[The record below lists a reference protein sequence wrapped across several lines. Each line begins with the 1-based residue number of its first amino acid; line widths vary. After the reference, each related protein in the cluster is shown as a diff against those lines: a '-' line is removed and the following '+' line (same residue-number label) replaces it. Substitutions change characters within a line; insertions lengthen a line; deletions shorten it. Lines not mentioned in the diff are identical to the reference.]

1 MKSLRK
7 NNLLIIILFV
17 ITILMSVGFA
27 VLSTTLNINGTAKV
41 KSQTWDIHF
50 ENVNITEGSV
60 TAIKEAN
67 IANDK
72 ATLVE
77 YEIELSK
84 PGDFYEFTVDA
95 VNEGTLDSMIE
106 MVTLSGIEGNEDY
119 VSYQAT
125 YLSGE
130 EIKIGDALNASTSET
145 YKIRIEYK
153 KDIENLPSEDIKVS
167 LVFGV
172 TYSQSKD
179 GEVITNYYTLTGT
192 AYGVDGLPL
201 TDGEIE
207 VHSKVVTAPINSD
220 GTFILKNIP
229 VGKHEIYI
237 KDTTGNVIN
246 EGEFTLQTGDKT
258 TIENNIVTANSN
270 GNIELN
276 IEITEE
282 TVILKNKLEVS
293 YKCKRATTLHTE
305 ECKQTSTSSY
315 CSGAGYTANGSKG
328 TTTITYGNLG
338 TKGTLTSGDAFDSD
352 VNGDGTYDEETERF
366 YYVSDLYNTT
376 DQEFNS
382 DYAVLIYYNNTI
394 LGESNPASA
403 KYAENDINYKGP
415 ISAII
420 NLPTITQWSNVNLSN
435 SVRAIIT
442 ETGENSTS
450 GGALPTS
457 FSYEG
462 YSARLLTSQE
472 VGLACGINV
481 GSKIDGELDKCNYL
495 MENTRYSS
503 SSMETYGPWLETPLK
518 SSSKN
523 VWRIISL
530 NRYLNDS
537 NTSNG
542 NYGVRPAIEVL
553 KTEIEI

>member
-1 MKSLRK
+1 MKSLKK
-7 NNLLIIILFV
+7 NNVLIMVLLA
-17 ITILMSVGFA
+17 ITVLMSVGFA

-60 TAIKEAN
+60 EAIKEAN

-106 MVTLSGIEGNEDY
+106 MVTLSGIEGNENY

-153 KDIENLPSEDIKVS
+153 KDIEDLPSEDIKVS

-192 AYGVDGLPL
+192 AYGADGYIL
-201 TDGEIE
+201 TEGEIE
-207 VHSKVVTAPINSD
+207 VHSKVVTSPINSD

-229 VGKHEIYI
+229 VGKHEIFI

-258 TIENNIVTANSN
+258 TIENNIVTANST
-270 GNIELN
+270 GNVELN
-276 IEITEE
+276 IKMTDTSIN
-282 TVILKNKLEVS
+282 LKNVCD
-293 YKCKRATTLHTE
+293 YE
-305 ECKQTSTSSY
+305 EGQTWEF
-315 CSGAGYTANGSKG
+315 AYT
-328 TTTITYGNLG
+328 
-338 TKGTLTSGDAFDSD
+338 GDI
-352 VNGDGTYDEETERF
+352 
-366 YYVSDLYNTT
+366 
-376 DQEFNS
+376 QEFNVPCQGT
-382 DYAVLIYYNNTI
+382 YQLEVWGAQGNNTSTTQTNAGVGGKGGYSYGNVELKDAEKLYI
-394 LGESNPASA
+394 AVGGQISGYNGGGGSNKNLYGGNGGGATHIAIDNNRGEIKN
-403 KYAENDINYKGP
+403 YENYKSELLIVAGGGGGAGQT
-415 ISAII
+415 SVTTASTKV
-420 NLPTITQWSNVNLSN
+420 NGGNGGGLSGGNGGYSVGQSSGVVGQGGTQ
-435 SVRAIIT
+435 
-442 ETGENSTS
+442 TS
-450 GGALPTS
+450 GG
-457 FSYEG
+457 EG
-462 YSARLLTSQE
+462 YPGEQNSQE
-472 VGLACGINV
+472 GSFGQGGQNIYVTAGGGGGLYGGASGYYYNGATGGGG
-481 GSKIDGELDKCNYL
+481 GSGYIGDVADGETIAGNA
-495 MENTRYSS
+495 
-503 SSMETYGPWLETPLK
+503 SMPTYDG
-518 SSSKN
+518 
-523 VWRIISL
+523 
-530 NRYLNDS
+530 
-537 NTSNG
+537 TSIMTG
-542 NYGVRPAIEVL
+542 NAGDGYAKITLVSY
-553 KTEIEI
+553 

>member
-1 MKSLRK
+1 MKSLKK
-7 NNLLIIILFV
+7 NNVLIMVLLA
-17 ITILMSVGFA
+17 ITVLMSVGFA

-77 YEIELSK
+77 YEVELSK

-106 MVTLSGIEGNEDY
+106 MITLSGIEGNEDY

-130 EIKIGDALNASTSET
+130 EIKIGDALNASASET

-153 KDIENLPSEDIKVS
+153 KDIEELPSEDIKVS

-192 AYGVDGLPL
+192 AYGADGLPL
-201 TDGEIE
+201 TGGEIE
-207 VHSKVVTAPINSD
+207 VHSKVVTSPINSD

-229 VGKHEIYI
+229 VGKHEIFI

-276 IEITEE
+276 IKILEE
-282 TVILKNKLEVS
+282 TVIMKNTCDYEEGQTWDFEYTGDIQEFSVPCDGIYEITVTGGQGGKSGNVTYPAPNYNMVVSCYNGSNGNSVSGQFNLSENKKLYVVVGGKS
-293 YKCKRATTLHTE
+293 DSCAWANNN
-305 ECKQTSTSSY
+305 SSSCGSAY
-315 CSGAGYTANGSKG
+315 SRGAAGYNGGVAG
-328 TTTITYGNLG
+328 TCIVGG
-338 TKGTLTSGDAFDSD
+338 
-352 VNGDGTYDEETERF
+352 
-366 YYVSDLYNTT
+366 
-376 DQEFNS
+376 
-382 DYAVLIYYNNTI
+382 
-394 LGESNPASA
+394 
-403 KYAENDINYKGP
+403 
-415 ISAII
+415 
-420 NLPTITQWSNVNLSN
+420 
-435 SVRAIIT
+435 
-442 ETGENSTS
+442 S
-450 GGALPTS
+450 GGATHVG
-457 FSYEG
+457 F
-462 YSARLLTSQE
+462 TSQ
-472 VGLACGINV
+472 LINEITDDDLLISAYGGAGR
-481 GSKIDGELDKCNYL
+481 GSKSIGGKDYYNPNYL
-495 MENTRYSS
+495 IENT
-503 SSMETYGPWLETPLK
+503 
-518 SSSKN
+518 
-523 VWRIISL
+523 
-530 NRYLNDS
+530 YLTIGADGND
-537 NTSNG
+537 NG
-542 NYGVRPAIEVL
+542 HAKITLVSY
-553 KTEIEI
+553 

>member
-1 MKSLRK
+1 MFKKK
-7 NNLLIIILFV
+7 NLVILVLFV
-17 ITILMSVGFA
+17 IVIMMSVGFA

-50 ENVNITEGSV
+50 ENVSITEGSV

-67 IANDK
+67 IANEK

-106 MVTLSGIEGNEDY
+106 MVTLSGIEGNENY

-130 EIKIGDALNASTSET
+130 EINIGDALNASTSET

-201 TDGEIE
+201 TEGEIE

-229 VGKHEIYI
+229 VGKHEIFI

-258 TIENNIVTANSN
+258 TIDNNIVTANSN

-276 IEITEE
+276 I
-282 TVILKNKLEVS
+282 KL
-293 YKCKRATTLHTE
+293 
-305 ECKQTSTSSY
+305 
-315 CSGAGYTANGSKG
+315 
-328 TTTITYGNLG
+328 
-338 TKGTLTSGDAFDSD
+338 
-352 VNGDGTYDEETERF
+352 
-366 YYVSDLYNTT
+366 
-376 DQEFNS
+376 
-382 DYAVLIYYNNTI
+382 
-394 LGESNPASA
+394 
-403 KYAENDINYKGP
+403 
-415 ISAII
+415 
-420 NLPTITQWSNVNLSN
+420 
-435 SVRAIIT
+435 
-442 ETGENSTS
+442 
-450 GGALPTS
+450 
-457 FSYEG
+457 
-462 YSARLLTSQE
+462 
-472 VGLACGINV
+472 
-481 GSKIDGELDKCNYL
+481 
-495 MENTRYSS
+495 
-503 SSMETYGPWLETPLK
+503 
-518 SSSKN
+518 
-523 VWRIISL
+523 
-530 NRYLNDS
+530 S
-537 NTSNG
+537 NTS
-542 NYGVRPAIEVL
+542 IDL
-553 KTEIEI
+553 KNICDYDVKR